1 MNKLIASGTVKE
13 DEKIKIVA
21 SVYGAFDNEGVESE
35 EAGSHYVT
43 LLYKNNDA
51 DMQPA
56 NPMTFEDMILEA
68 SGDESGDAGFVVPGM
83 YGHEDVELVAPAA
96 VRYAKTKSFVRADG
110 SIQVIAALRYH
121 Y

>member
-21 SVYGAFDNEGVESE
+21 SVYGAFDDKGVESE

-43 LLYKNNDA
+43 LLYKNNNA

-56 NPMTFEDMILEA
+56 NPMTFEDMIVEA
-68 SGDESGDAGFVVPGM
+68 SGDES
-83 YGHEDVELVAPAA
+83 A